1 MKFKVHADT
10 HIGSPIEMLEAEVMN
25 EPATVW
31 TILLGDIIDMANCE
45 KGAVLKYR
53 QMMET
58 LRLRHGARYL
68 CGNHERKTLVNELYI
83 HGKVL
88 FAHGDIEADPERWY
102 EYRGKPQGAG
112 WFKRTFIIPFIRE
125 AEQII
130 ERKPKDE
137 FLLRASKLAKEY
149 NCETYVCGHFH
160 PEKVIDMWAYGVR
173 IVILPRGVTEIEL

>member
-1 MKFKVHADT
+1 MEFNIAADL
-10 HIGSPIEMLEAEVMN
+10 HIGSPIEMHEEAIMQ
-25 EPATVW
+25 ATPGEE

-53 QMMET
+53 QMMDT

-88 FAHGDIEADPERWY
+88 FAHGDIEADPDRWH
-102 EYRGKPQGAG
+102 EYRGKTQGAG

-130 ERKPKDE
+130 ERKPKED
-137 FLLRASKLAKEY
+137 FLKRASALAKEHG
-149 NCETYVCGHFH
+149 CETYVCGHFH
-160 PEKVIDMWAYGVR
+160 PQEIINSFYDGVR
-173 IVILPRGVTEIEL
+173 IIIVPRGITRIDL